1 MEEIKKYTITDAD
14 GNSIPEIKIISRDII
29 ADVVNAYSD
38 RRKYSK
44 EQLIIEIKKVIEN
57 DLIQKDYNMIFEV
70 NDNEGN
76 CLADFILQGKMHSK
90 ISKIS
95 VVVNNAT

>member
-1 MEEIKKYTITDAD
+1 MDEKIYTFKTDEN
-14 GNSIPEIKIISRDII
+14 GKIPKIKIISRDII

-76 CLADFILQGKMHSK
+76 CLADFILQGKMQSK